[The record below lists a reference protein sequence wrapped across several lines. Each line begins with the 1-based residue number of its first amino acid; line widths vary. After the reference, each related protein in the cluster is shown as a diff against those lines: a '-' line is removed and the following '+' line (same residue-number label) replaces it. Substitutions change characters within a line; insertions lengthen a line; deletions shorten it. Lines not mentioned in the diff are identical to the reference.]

1 MRVLRSAERFTSVQ
15 PGIVT
20 RHCFS
25 AGAHYDPDRLGVG
38 ALIGVDEH
46 RLEPGAGFGN
56 HAHRGVD
63 IVSRVVTGTLRHED
77 DAGRVRLVPP
87 VAVQVQTTGSGIRH
101 REVNATDAYPL
112 ILIQMTLV
120 GETAEPD
127 YRCTFKTVVTLPGGT
142 LIVLSDDATVE
153 APLIHAFVV
162 GGSWTADGTALR
174 RGDSVTARTSLGL
187 AGSGE
192 MLVWKLADPSRVDQ

>member
-1 MRVLRSAERFTSVQ
+1 MQVLRSAERFTSVQ

-25 AGAHYDPDRLGVG
+25 AGPHYDPDRLGVG

-46 RLEPGAGFGN
+46 RLEPGAGFGS

-77 DAGRVRLVPP
+77 DAGRVRLVVPP

-101 REVNATDAYPL
+101 REVNATDTEPL

-120 GETAEPD
+120 GGTAEPG
-127 YRCTFKTVVTLPGGT
+127 YRCTFKPVVTLPGGT
-142 LIVLSDDATVE
+142 LIVLGDDATVE

-162 GGSWTADGTALR
+162 TGSWTADGTALR
-174 RGDSVTARTSLGL
+174 RGDSVAARTSLGL

-192 MLVWKLADPSRVDQ
+192 MLVWKTGRPF